1 MPDLPDR
8 YPVGAPDEEL
18 EALVACTNALVK
30 LDEDQLRR
38 VLRYL
43 RERFETEDE

>member
-1 MPDLPDR
+1 MPDDDDD
-8 YPVGAPDEEL
+8 GEL
-18 EALVACTNALVK
+18 DALAACVNALVK